1 MLEIELKAALRG
13 IDETDLPHRIRALG
27 FSPEYECREADIYY
41 NDVSRDFR
49 RTDEAL
55 RVREH
60 TQGGITRACVT
71 YKGPKADAVTQTRP
85 ELETAI
91 ADAGTMRAILESLGY
106 VPVLTVSKERRG
118 YAGGGAYADVHLCLD
133 TVDGL
138 GAYLELEIVAP
149 DGIDPTE
156 KESRVCLL
164 LSLLDLLDIP
174 RENLTRSSYLELLM
188 ARATS

>member
-13 IDETDLPHRIRALG
+13 VDEEALPSRMIALG
-27 FSPEYECREADIYY
+27 FSPEYECREADAYY
-41 NDVSRDFR
+41 NGVSRDFR

-60 TQGGITRACVT
+60 TQDGVTRARVT
-71 YKGPKADAVTQTRP
+71 YKGPKADAVSQTRP
-85 ELETAI
+85 ELETAV
-91 ADAGTMRAILESLGY
+91 ADAGTMRAILEALGY
-106 VPVLTVSKERRG
+106 VPVLTVSKARHG

-149 DGIDPTE
+149 DGISATE
-156 KESRVCLL
+156 KESRIALL
-164 LSLLDLLDIP
+164 LSLLDMLDIP